1 MSVYAET
8 FFFPKRKLFGFQL
21 APFVFGDAALLTGQ
35 NNYFLKS
42 DIYTG
47 VGAGLRARNVNLIF
61 ATAELRLMYFPRKAQ
76 DMHSFQISF
85 YGDIRFRYNTNYIR
99 PPDIIQLN
107 SEDANSFY

>member
-1 MSVYAET
+1 MSLYAET
-8 FFFPKRKLFGFQL
+8 FFFPKYRLLGFQL
-21 APFVFGDAALLTGQ
+21 APFVFGDASLLTGL

-47 VGAGLRARNVNLIF
+47 VGAGVRARNVNLIF
-61 ATAELRLMYFPRKAQ
+61 ATAELRAMFFPRKAQ
-76 DMHSFQISF
+76 DMHAFQVSF